1 MFRLSKWMKRAIF
14 VNVLMLMFF
23 VAMDYVVWTRI
34 PVDFDMLPYYSGTIE
49 NVRVDASYGL
59 FMRSLSIS
67 GIHRT
72 ETLFESFH
80 EQSSMPNFLLMVFSV
95 SILVNVFM
103 LWMAEKEKPS
113 SSQGRDKLK

>member
-80 EQSSMPNFLLMVFSV
+80 EQSSMPNFLLIVFLV
-95 SILVNVFM
+95 SIVVNVLMFW
-103 LWMAEKEKPS
+103 LAEKEK
-113 SSQGRDKLK
+113 QL